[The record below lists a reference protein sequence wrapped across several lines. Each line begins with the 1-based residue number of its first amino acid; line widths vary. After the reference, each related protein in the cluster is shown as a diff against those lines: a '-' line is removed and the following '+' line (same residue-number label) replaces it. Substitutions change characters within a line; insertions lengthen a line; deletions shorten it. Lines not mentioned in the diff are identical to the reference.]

1 VEALGAQAVHQTAG
15 ETRTR
20 ASLVATTAE
29 DPLPVLMPWAAMP
42 GFQSEPMT
50 RV

>member
-1 VEALGAQAVHQTAG
+1 
-15 ETRTR
+15 
-20 ASLVATTAE
+20 LVATTAE

-42 GFQSEPMT
+42 GSNQTPIA